1 MQNRLFNN
9 YTINLSSLIIK
20 LAISTGITGTFILSS
35 QPVQAFTELSES
47 KVTSVTLAKGA
58 RQKSLPVA
66 SLASLKK
73 SNATKVPKKIFTLGT
88 SSQEENNL
96 SKTTILIQSN
106 LNTDETRAIP
116 ELPAL
121 KITQNPSPK
130 EQLKQIHSVQA
141 GETITSI
148 AGKYGISKQ
157 ELLKANKIGNPN
169 LIAID
174 DKLILPLNDSDA
186 KSQPRN
192 ISNLNLNDSSQSNSP
207 KHEAFK
213 ESNQVRVTVPQVPQP
228 ALNVGQP
235 IQLLPLANNNL
246 SPLDSKNTVVASERS
261 LKPAVESKSSQ
272 NSTLDPYITKLR
284 ADIVKLRTQYQTQVA
299 DNTAKSSVKATELTN
314 NPESDEL
321 LATSSVTPTST
332 QNQLPQEKSVSL
344 TPISANGYNEILQ
357 LSAANS
363 VTPQLPPLSSPE
375 EYLPNSYVKGYI
387 WPAKG
392 TFTSGYGWRWGR
404 MHKGI
409 DIAAPIGTPI
419 VAAASGEVISAGWNS
434 GGYGN
439 LVKVRH
445 PDGSVTFYA
454 HNNRIYVRRGQRV
467 RQGQQIAEMGST
479 GYSTGPHLHFE
490 IRTNRNVAVNPVA
503 HLPRNRKL
511 K

>member
-9 YTINLSSLIIK
+9 YTLNLSSLLIK
-20 LAISTGITGTFILSS
+20 LAISTGITGTFILIS
-35 QPVQAFTELSES
+35 QPVQAVTELSES

-88 SSQEENNL
+88 SSQEKNNF

-121 KITQNPSPK
+121 RITQNPSPK
-130 EQLKQIHSVQA
+130 EQSKQIHSVQG
-141 GETITSI
+141 GETISSI

-157 ELLKANKIGNPN
+157 ELLKANNISNPN

-174 DKLILPLNDSDA
+174 DELILPLNDSDA

-192 ISNLNLNDSSQSNSP
+192 ISNSNLTDS
-207 KHEAFK
+207 
-213 ESNQVRVTVPQVPQP
+213 T
-228 ALNVGQP
+228 QP
-235 IQLLPLANNNL
+235 IKLLPIGNNNL

-284 ADIVKLRTQYQTQVA
+284 ADLVKLRTQYQTQVA
-299 DNTAKSSVKATELTN
+299 DKTAKSSVTATELTN
-314 NPESDEL
+314 NPESDEF
-321 LATSSVTPTST
+321 LATSSVTSTST

-479 GYSTGPHLHFE
+479 GFSTGPHLHFE

-503 HLPRNRKL
+503 HLPRNRK
-511 K
+511 

>member
-1 MQNRLFNN
+1 MHNHSFNN
-9 YTINLSSLIIK
+9 YTLNLSSLLIK
-20 LAISTGITGTFILSS
+20 LAISTGITGTFILIT
-35 QPVQAFTELSES
+35 QPVQAVTELSES

-58 RQKSLPVA
+58 RQKSPVESNSFNQVLISQSLSVA
-66 SLASLKK
+66 SLASLEKP
-73 SNATKVPKKIFTLGT
+73 SVTKVPKKIFTVAT
-88 SSQEENNL
+88 SSPEENNL
-96 SKTTILIQSN
+96 SKTTILIQSH

-121 KITQNPSPK
+121 RITQNPSPK
-130 EQLKQIHSVQA
+130 EQPKQIHLVQA
-141 GETITSI
+141 GETISSI
-148 AGKYGISKQ
+148 ADKYGISKQ
-157 ELLKANKIGNPN
+157 ELLKANNISNPN
-169 LIAID
+169 LIAIN

-192 ISNLNLNDSSQSNSP
+192 ISNSHL
-207 KHEAFK
+207 AG
-213 ESNQVRVTVPQVPQP
+213 SNQPSP
-228 ALNVGQP
+228 LFP
-235 IQLLPLANNNL
+235 IANNNL

-261 LKPAVESKSSQ
+261 LKPAIESKSSQ

-284 ADIVKLRTQYQTQVA
+284 ADLVKLRTQYQTQVA
-299 DNTAKSSVKATELTN
+299 DNTANSSVTATELTN
-314 NPESDEL
+314 NPESDEF

-490 IRTNRNVAVNPVA
+490 IRTNRNVAVNPIA
-503 HLPRNRKL
+503 HLPRNRKR